1 MAYTTPLLDLFP
13 QTVTHAAWTGMSTDG
28 YAVPTYSG
36 SASTYQALVVTEQRL
51 VRTFDGIEE
60 LATTTVYLASTST
73 FSALDQFTLPDA
85 TTPELLAIETFRDED
100 GVAFSVLAFG
110 S

>member
-13 QTVTHAAWTGMSTDG
+13 QTVTHAAWIGMSTDG
-28 YAVPTYSG
+28 YAIPTYSG
-36 SASTYQALVVTEQRL
+36 SASTYQARVVTEQRL

-60 LATTTVYLASTST
+60 LAVTTVWLASTST

-85 TTPELLAIETFRDED
+85 TTPELLALETFRDEN
-100 GVAFSVLAFG
+100 GVTHTKLAFG

>member
-28 YAVPTYSG
+28 YAIPTYSG
-36 SASTYQALVVTEQRL
+36 SPSTFQARVVTEQRL

-60 LATTTVYLASTST
+60 LAVTTVWLASTST

-85 TTPELLAIETFRDED
+85 TTPELLALETFRDEN
-100 GVAFSVLAFG
+100 GVTHTKLAFG